1 MRLKQHSQSSS
12 SPLLLLPL
20 PLLPP
25 LQPKGLRTISSFA
38 SVRRQSSKPI
48 VMYPLTSLEGIAQSL
63 VLTNIRSSKTTINR
77 AINNNRTTINRTIN
91 NNRTIINRT
100 INNNRTA
107 INTVEQRHLNHRET
121 LSIQHIKP
129 PVTVHNLMDAIDT
142 SQFRLAYTLYTQLVA
157 MASTT
162 KALTQLPAAY
172 YGRLI
177 FAVQRNLHGILS
189 SSSRTKGHRCSIEIL
204 DRMVASNVTPTAS
217 IHEMMLYTYA
227 MQGDIAK
234 MESTLTFLKSQNY
247 STTTSNTVSLVI
259 TGYIVGGLEAL
270 ALEHFDNWRTTD
282 KSIQPQL
289 PFHTL
294 LKAYSY
300 IGDEKKFLH
309 TLDYMRYGNET
320 FPGTSMTHI
329 TYTIVATHYL
339 KIRDLDTAEKW
350 LSVYKSTRFALMDV
364 VLFTIEVT
372 IANLRG
378 DHTQALAI
386 LRKMRDMH
394 VPFRASTYA
403 EEVIAL
409 AGSVSASDATASA
422 VSESD
427 NVQKKVWR
435 SVMELKKHRYPE
447 KRVLAAFAKM
457 VGPVTTEADLIRV
470 SNSIDTYQISFEST
484 MMLLINGFAAL
495 GDAKSVKMLIGRLEW
510 VQESRFHP
518 NLYQQVLHAY
528 LNSCE
533 FNELIKFA
541 FEMRKIPI
549 KIHESTWNAIF
560 AKARETPMVL
570 DCITRYFTQWYPNTP
585 VPSLNSHDQH
595 GNDDQCDSED
605 QCDQDSQSSDNDQ
618 NYQND
623 TTDDSDLLDVL
634 LDGKDPPDLDES

>member
-1 MRLKQHSQSSS
+1 MSPAIATPSASRINSIMRLKQHSQSSS

-48 VMYPLTSLEGIAQSL
+48 VMYPLTSLEGIVQSL

-77 AINNNRTTINRTIN
+77 AINNNRTTINRPST
-91 NNRTIINRT
+91 TEPSQT
-100 INNNRTA
+100 HNNRTA

-121 LSIQHIKP
+121 LSTQHIKP

-234 MESTLTFLKSQNY
+234 MESTLTSLKSQNY

-350 LSVYKSTRFALMDV
+350 LSVYKSTRLWRFCV
-364 VLFTIEVT
+364 E
-372 IANLRG
+372 
-378 DHTQALAI
+378 
-386 LRKMRDMH
+386 MRDMH